1 MNQKCAFSI
10 KKDYCTIFM
19 TFQKKWI
26 EVNFNQRQTE
36 LTFLRTV
43 RGLEM
48 KNGKRKNGRKKR
60 TYLQAMG

>member
-26 EVNFNQRQTE
+26 EE
-36 LTFLRTV
+36 ILTNDKQSWPFY
-43 RGLEM
+43 GQSE
-48 KNGKRKNGRKKR
+48 
-60 TYLQAMG
+60 A